1 MSQEAVEQ
9 YAKALKSGQKYFKAA
24 ESQGLDPYPAVL
36 DRLLEEEA
44 SVRQEELGLVNIP
57 AELIVG
63 TRTAGR
69 MAALA
74 GNFMPLLGAQ
84 TEFGTKWMALC
95 DAHLS
100 DGGIRDPIK
109 CFEYLGK
116 FYIQEGNKRASVLKS
131 FGSPT
136 IPGIVTRMLPAP
148 SDKPEIRLYYEFLDF
163 YRLSGQYGVSFR
175 KPGAYA
181 RLQAALGMESD
192 HVWSEEERRSFRAG
206 FAHFREAFDRL
217 KPGETGTTP
226 AEALLT
232 WLEVYSFADIKE
244 KTTAELNKSLERLLP
259 DIRATEEDAPIELST
274 QPPEKEK
281 GLVSKILN
289 VARPSS
295 VTVAFIYGFPLEK
308 SAWTRAHDQGR
319 QELEEK
325 LGSRVDV
332 KLFLAENRD
341 YEKAMETA
349 VEAEDAKIIFAT
361 TPPMIDAC
369 RKIAAKYKNVKVLNC
384 ALSQPYPGV
393 RSYYSRI
400 YECKFVAGAVA
411 GAMADN
417 NLVGYVANYPIF
429 GTPAGINAFALG
441 ARLSNP
447 RARVKLVW
455 SCTGGDPIEQLR
467 QSGVT
472 VISNRESGEESTAH
486 CALDYGLYQL
496 APDGGLLPLAMPC
509 WQWGAMYEKIVRS
522 VLDGSWEESS
532 KAINYWWG
540 MASGVVDVKLSESL
554 PAGVTSLA
562 EILRKGVLNGTVDP
576 FCAEIFDQN
585 GVLRCDGKT
594 ALSPEEIM
602 RMDWLCDNVDGTI
615 PGFDE
620 LLPRSQG
627 LVRLLGIYRE
637 SLAPQKQEKQL

>member
-1 MSQEAVEQ
+1 MSAEALEQ
-9 YAKALKSGQKYFKAA
+9 YAKALKSGQKYYKTA

-36 DRLLEEEA
+36 DNLLEEQTI
-44 SVRQEELGLVNIP
+44 VRQEELGLVNIP
-57 AELIVG
+57 SELIVG
-63 TRTAGR
+63 TKSAGR

-74 GNFMPLLGAQ
+74 GNFMPLLGAES
-84 TEFGTKWMALC
+84 EFGMKWISLC

-100 DGGIRDPIK
+100 DEGIRDPIK
-109 CFEYLGK
+109 CFEYLGS
-116 FYIQEGNKRASVLKS
+116 FYVQEGNKRASVLKS
-131 FGSPT
+131 FGAPSV
-136 IPGIVTRMLPAP
+136 PGLVTRMIPAP
-148 SDKPEIRLYYEFLDF
+148 SEEPEIRAYYEFLDF
-163 YRLSGQYGVSFR
+163 YRLSGQYSVSFR

-181 RLQAALGMESD
+181 RLQAALGMEPD
-192 HVWSEEERRSFRAG
+192 HVWTEDERRSFRAG
-206 FAHFREAFDRL
+206 FTHFRDALDRL
-217 KPGETGTTP
+217 KADEADITP

-244 KTTAELNKSLERLLP
+244 KTMAELSKNLERLLP
-259 DIRATEEDAPIELST
+259 DIRATKEDAPIEVST

-281 GLVSKILN
+281 GLVSRILN
-289 VARPSS
+289 VTRPSS
-295 VTVAFIYGFPLEK
+295 VTVAFIYGFPMEK

-319 QELEEK
+319 QELEET
-325 LGSRVDV
+325 LGAKVDV
-332 KLFLAENRD
+332 KVILAENRD

-349 VEAEDAKIIFAT
+349 VEQDAKIIFAT

-384 ALSQPYPGV
+384 GLSQPYPGV

-441 ARLSNP
+441 ARMANP
-447 RARVKLVW
+447 RVRVKLVW
-455 SCTGGDPIEQLR
+455 SCTGGDPIAELR

-472 VISNRESGEESTAH
+472 VISNRESGEEATAH

-496 APDGGLLPLAMPC
+496 EPDGGLLPLAMPC
-509 WQWGAMYEKIVRS
+509 WQWGAMYEQIVES

-562 EILRKGVLNGTVDP
+562 EILRKGILNGTVDP
-576 FCAEIFDQN
+576 FCAEIRDQS
-585 GVLRCDGKT
+585 GLLRCDGKT

-602 RMDWLCDNVDGTI
+602 RMDWLCDNVDGSI

-627 LVRLLGIYRE
+627 LVRLLGLYRE

>member
-1 MSQEAVEQ
+1 MSQAALEQ
-9 YAKALKSGQKYFKAA
+9 YAKALKSGQKYYKTA
-24 ESQGLDPYPAVL
+24 ESRGEDPYPAVL
-36 DRLLEEEA
+36 DNLLEDRPIL
-44 SVRQEELGLVNIP
+44 RQEELGLVNVP
-57 AELIVG
+57 ADLIVG
-63 TRTAGR
+63 TKTAGR

-74 GNFMPLLGAQ
+74 GNFMPLLGADS
-84 TEFGTKWMALC
+84 EFGMKWISLC

-100 DGGIRDPIK
+100 EEGIRDPIK

-116 FYIQEGNKRASVLKS
+116 FYVQEGNKRASVLKS
-131 FGSPT
+131 FGAPSV
-136 IPGIVTRMLPAP
+136 PGLVTRMVPAP
-148 SDKPEIRLYYEFLDF
+148 ADEPEIRAYYEFLDF
-163 YRLSGQYGVSFR
+163 YRLSGQYSVSFR
-175 KPGAYA
+175 KPGSYA
-181 RLQAALGMESD
+181 RLQAALGMEPD
-192 HVWSEEERRSFRAG
+192 HVWTEEERRSFRAG
-206 FAHFREAFDRL
+206 FTHFRDALDKL
-217 KPGETGTTP
+217 KAEGADVSP

-244 KTTAELNKSLERLLP
+244 KTTAELSRNLERLLP
-259 DIRATEEDAPIELST
+259 DIRATREAAPIEVST
-274 QPPEKEK
+274 QPAEKEK

-289 VARPSS
+289 VTRPSS
-295 VTVAFIYGFPLEK
+295 VTVAFIYGFPMEK

-325 LGSRVDV
+325 LGSKVDV
-332 KLFLAENRD
+332 KVFLAENRD
-341 YEKAMETA
+341 YETAMQTA
-349 VEAEDAKIIFAT
+349 VEEAEAKIIFAT

-441 ARLSNP
+441 ARMANP
-447 RARVKLVW
+447 RVRVKLVW
-455 SCTGGDPIEQLR
+455 SCTGGDPIAELKN
-467 QSGVT
+467 SGVT
-472 VISNRESGEESTAH
+472 VISNRESGDESTAH
-486 CALDYGLYQL
+486 CALDYGLYEL
-496 APDGGLLPLAMPC
+496 EPDGGLQPLAMPC
-509 WQWGAMYEKIVRS
+509 WQWGAMYEQIVES

-576 FCAEIFDQN
+576 FCAEIRDQS

-602 RMDWLCDNVDGTI
+602 RMDWLCDNVDGAI

-627 LVRLLGIYRE
+627 LVRLLGLYRE

>member
-1 MSQEAVEQ
+1 MSKEALEQ
-9 YAKALKSGQKYFKAA
+9 YAMALKSGQKYYKTA

-36 DRLLEEEA
+36 DNLLEEQTI
-44 SVRQEELGLVNIP
+44 VRQEELGLVNIP
-57 AELIVG
+57 SELIVG
-63 TRTAGR
+63 TKSAGR

-74 GNFMPLLGAQ
+74 GNFMPLLAAES
-84 TEFGTKWMALC
+84 EFGMKWISLC

-100 DGGIRDPIK
+100 DEGIRDPIK
-109 CFEYLGK
+109 CFEYLGS
-116 FYIQEGNKRASVLKS
+116 FYVQEGNKRASVLKS
-131 FGSPT
+131 FGAPSV
-136 IPGIVTRMLPAP
+136 PGLVTRMIPAP
-148 SDKPEIRLYYEFLDF
+148 SEEPEIRAYYEFLDF
-163 YRLSGQYGVSFR
+163 YRLSGQYSVSFR

-181 RLQAALGMESD
+181 RLQAALGMEPD
-192 HVWSEEERRSFRAG
+192 HVWTEDERRSFRAG
-206 FAHFREAFDRL
+206 FTHFRDALDRL
-217 KPGETGTTP
+217 KADEADITP

-244 KTTAELNKSLERLLP
+244 KTTAELSKNLERLLP
-259 DIRATEEDAPIELST
+259 DIRATKEDAPIEVST

-281 GLVSKILN
+281 GLVSRILN
-289 VARPSS
+289 VTRPSS
-295 VTVAFIYGFPLEK
+295 VTVAFIYGFPMEK

-319 QELEEK
+319 QELEET
-325 LGSRVDV
+325 LGAKVDV
-332 KLFLAENRD
+332 KVILAENRD

-349 VEAEDAKIIFAT
+349 VEQDAKIIFAT

-384 ALSQPYPGV
+384 GLSQPYPGV

-441 ARLSNP
+441 ARMANP
-447 RARVKLVW
+447 RVRVKLVW
-455 SCTGGDPIEQLR
+455 SCTGGDPIAELR

-472 VISNRESGEESTAH
+472 VISNRESGEEATAH

-496 APDGGLLPLAMPC
+496 EPGGGLLPLAMPC
-509 WQWGAMYEKIVRS
+509 WQWGAMYEQIVES

-562 EILRKGVLNGTVDP
+562 EILRKGILNGTVDP
-576 FCAEIFDQN
+576 FCAEIRDQS
-585 GVLRCDGKT
+585 GLLRCDGKT

-602 RMDWLCDNVDGTI
+602 RMDWLCDNVDGSI

-627 LVRLLGIYRE
+627 LVRLLGLYRE

>member
-1 MSQEAVEQ
+1 MSQAALEQ
-9 YAKALKSGQKYFKAA
+9 YAKALKSGQKYYKTA

-36 DRLLEEEA
+36 DNLLEEQTI
-44 SVRQEELGLVNIP
+44 VRQEELGLVNIP
-57 AELIVG
+57 SELIVG
-63 TRTAGR
+63 TKSAGR

-74 GNFMPLLGAQ
+74 GNFMPLLGAES
-84 TEFGTKWMALC
+84 EFGMKWISLC

-100 DGGIRDPIK
+100 DEGIRDPIK
-109 CFEYLGK
+109 CFEYLGS
-116 FYIQEGNKRASVLKS
+116 FYVQEGNKRASVLKS
-131 FGSPT
+131 FGAPSV
-136 IPGIVTRMLPAP
+136 PGLVTRMIPAP
-148 SDKPEIRLYYEFLDF
+148 SEEPEIRAYYEFLDF
-163 YRLSGQYGVSFR
+163 YRLSGQYSVSFR

-181 RLQAALGMESD
+181 RLQAALGMEPD
-192 HVWSEEERRSFRAG
+192 HVWTEDERRSFRAG
-206 FAHFREAFDRL
+206 FTHFRDALDRL
-217 KPGETGTTP
+217 KADEADITP

-244 KTTAELNKSLERLLP
+244 KTTAELSKKLERLLP
-259 DIRATEEDAPIELST
+259 DIRATKEDAPIEVST

-281 GLVSKILN
+281 GLVSRILN
-289 VARPSS
+289 VTRPSS
-295 VTVAFIYGFPLEK
+295 VTVAFIYGFPMEK

-319 QELEEK
+319 QQLEET
-325 LGSRVDV
+325 LGSKVDV
-332 KLFLAENRD
+332 KVILAENRD

-349 VEAEDAKIIFAT
+349 VEQDAKIIFAT

-384 ALSQPYPGV
+384 GLSQPYPGV

-441 ARLSNP
+441 ARMANP
-447 RARVKLVW
+447 RVRVKLVW
-455 SCTGGDPIEQLR
+455 SCTGGDPIAELR

-472 VISNRESGEESTAH
+472 VISNRESGEEATAH

-496 APDGGLLPLAMPC
+496 EPDGGLLPLAMPC
-509 WQWGAMYEKIVRS
+509 WQWGAMYEQIVES

-562 EILRKGVLNGTVDP
+562 EILRKGILNGTVDP
-576 FCAEIFDQN
+576 FCAEIRDQS
-585 GVLRCDGKT
+585 GLLRCDGKT

-602 RMDWLCDNVDGTI
+602 RMDWLCDNVDGSI

-620 LLPRSQG
+620 LLPRSQS
-627 LVRLLGIYRE
+627 LVRLLGLYRE

>member
-1 MSQEAVEQ
+1 MSQAALEQ
-9 YAKALKSGQKYFKAA
+9 YVKALKSGQKYYKTA

-36 DRLLEEEA
+36 DNLLKEQTI
-44 SVRQEELGLVNIP
+44 VRQEELGLVNIP
-57 AELIVG
+57 SELIVG
-63 TRTAGR
+63 TKSAGR

-74 GNFMPLLGAQ
+74 GNFMPLLGAES
-84 TEFGTKWMALC
+84 EFGMKWISLC

-100 DGGIRDPIK
+100 DEGIRDPIK
-109 CFEYLGK
+109 CFEYLGS
-116 FYIQEGNKRASVLKS
+116 FYVQEGNKRASVLKS
-131 FGSPT
+131 FGAPSV
-136 IPGIVTRMLPAP
+136 PGLVTRMIPAP
-148 SDKPEIRLYYEFLDF
+148 GEEPEIRAYYEFLDF
-163 YRLSGQYGVSFR
+163 YRLSGQYSVSFR

-181 RLQAALGMESD
+181 RLQAALGMEPD
-192 HVWSEEERRSFRAG
+192 HVWTEDERRSFRAG
-206 FAHFREAFDRL
+206 FTHFRDALDRL
-217 KPGETGTTP
+217 KADEADITP

-244 KTTAELNKSLERLLP
+244 KTTAELSKNLERLLP
-259 DIRATEEDAPIELST
+259 DIRATKEDAPIEVST

-281 GLVSKILN
+281 GLVSRILN
-289 VARPSS
+289 VTRPSS
-295 VTVAFIYGFPLEK
+295 VTVAFIYGFPMEK

-319 QELEEK
+319 QELEET
-325 LGSRVDV
+325 LGSKVDV
-332 KLFLAENRD
+332 KVILAENRD

-349 VEAEDAKIIFAT
+349 VEQDAKIIFAT

-384 ALSQPYPGV
+384 GLSQPYPGV

-441 ARLSNP
+441 ARMANP
-447 RARVKLVW
+447 RVRVKLVW
-455 SCTGGDPIEQLR
+455 SCTGGDPIAELR

-472 VISNRESGEESTAH
+472 VISNRESGEEATAH

-496 APDGGLLPLAMPC
+496 EPDGGLLPLAMPC
-509 WQWGAMYEKIVRS
+509 WQWGAMYEQIVES

-562 EILRKGVLNGTVDP
+562 EILRKGILNGTVDP
-576 FCAEIFDQN
+576 FCAEIRDQS
-585 GVLRCDGKT
+585 GLLRCDGKT

-602 RMDWLCDNVDGTI
+602 RMDWLCDNVDGSI

-627 LVRLLGIYRE
+627 LVRLLGLYRE

>member
-1 MSQEAVEQ
+1 MSKEALEQ
-9 YAKALKSGQKYFKAA
+9 YAKALKSGQKYYKTA
-24 ESQGLDPYPAVL
+24 ESLGDDPYPAVL
-36 DRLLEEEA
+36 DNLLEDRTIL
-44 SVRQEELGLVNIP
+44 RQEELGLVNIP

-63 TRTAGR
+63 TKTAGR

-74 GNFMPLLGAQ
+74 GNFMPLLGAES
-84 TEFGTKWMALC
+84 EFGMKWISLC

-100 DGGIRDPIK
+100 DEGIRDPIK

-116 FYIQEGNKRASVLKS
+116 FYVQEGNKRASVLKS
-131 FGSPT
+131 FDAPSV
-136 IPGIVTRMLPAP
+136 PGFVTRMIPAP
-148 SDKPEIRLYYEFLDF
+148 GEEPEIKAYYEFLDF

-175 KPGAYA
+175 KPGSYA
-181 RLQAALGMESD
+181 RLQAALGMEPD
-192 HVWSEEERRSFRAG
+192 HVWTEEERRSFRAG
-206 FAHFREAFDRL
+206 FTHFRDALDRL
-217 KPGETGTTP
+217 KADEADITP

-244 KTTAELNKSLERLLP
+244 KTTAELSKNLERLLP
-259 DIRATEEDAPIELST
+259 DIRATKEDAPIEVST

-281 GLVSKILN
+281 GLVSRILN
-289 VARPSS
+289 VTRPSS
-295 VTVAFIYGFPLEK
+295 VTVAFIYGFPMEK

-319 QELEEK
+319 QELEET
-325 LGSRVDV
+325 LGSKVDV
-332 KLFLAENRD
+332 KVILAENRD

-349 VEAEDAKIIFAT
+349 VEQDAKIIFAT

-384 ALSQPYPGV
+384 GLSQPYPGV

-441 ARLSNP
+441 ARMANP
-447 RARVKLVW
+447 RVRVKLVW
-455 SCTGGDPIEQLR
+455 SCTGGDPIAELR

-472 VISNRESGEESTAH
+472 VISNRESGEEATAH

-496 APDGGLLPLAMPC
+496 EPDGGLLPLAMPC
-509 WQWGAMYEKIVRS
+509 WQWGAMYEQIVES

-562 EILRKGVLNGTVDP
+562 EILRKGILNGTVDP
-576 FCAEIFDQN
+576 FCAEIRDQS
-585 GVLRCDGKT
+585 GLLRCDGKT

-602 RMDWLCDNVDGTI
+602 RMDWLCDNVDGSI

-627 LVRLLGIYRE
+627 LVRLLGLYRE

>member
-1 MSQEAVEQ
+1 MSKEALEQ
-9 YAKALKSGQKYFKAA
+9 YAMALKSGQKYYKTA

-36 DRLLEEEA
+36 DNLLEEQTI
-44 SVRQEELGLVNIP
+44 VRQEELGLVNIP
-57 AELIVG
+57 SELIVG
-63 TRTAGR
+63 TKSAGR

-74 GNFMPLLGAQ
+74 GNFMPLLGAES
-84 TEFGTKWMALC
+84 EFGMKWISLC

-100 DGGIRDPIK
+100 DEGIRDPIK
-109 CFEYLGK
+109 CFEYLGS
-116 FYIQEGNKRASVLKS
+116 FYVQEGNKRASVLKS
-131 FGSPT
+131 FGAPSV
-136 IPGIVTRMLPAP
+136 PGLVTRMIPAP
-148 SDKPEIRLYYEFLDF
+148 SEEPEIRAYYEFLDF
-163 YRLSGQYGVSFR
+163 YRLSGQYSVSFR

-181 RLQAALGMESD
+181 RLQAALGMEPD
-192 HVWSEEERRSFRAG
+192 HVWTEDERRSFRAG
-206 FAHFREAFDRL
+206 FTHFRDALDRL
-217 KPGETGTTP
+217 KADEADITP

-244 KTTAELNKSLERLLP
+244 KTTAELSKNLERLLP
-259 DIRATEEDAPIELST
+259 DIRATKEDAPIEVST

-281 GLVSKILN
+281 GLVSRILN
-289 VARPSS
+289 VTRPSS
-295 VTVAFIYGFPLEK
+295 VTVAFIYGFPMEK

-319 QELEEK
+319 QELEET
-325 LGSRVDV
+325 LGAKVDV
-332 KLFLAENRD
+332 KVILAENRD

-349 VEAEDAKIIFAT
+349 VEQDAKIIFAT

-384 ALSQPYPGV
+384 GLSQPYPGV

-441 ARLSNP
+441 ARMANP
-447 RARVKLVW
+447 RVRVKLVW
-455 SCTGGDPIEQLR
+455 SCTGGDPIAELR

-472 VISNRESGEESTAH
+472 VISNRESGEEATAH

-496 APDGGLLPLAMPC
+496 EPGGGLLPLAMPC
-509 WQWGAMYEKIVRS
+509 WQWGAMYEQIVES

-562 EILRKGVLNGTVDP
+562 EILRQGILNGTVDP
-576 FCAEIFDQN
+576 FCAEIRDQS
-585 GVLRCDGKT
+585 GLLRCDGKT

-602 RMDWLCDNVDGTI
+602 RMDWLCDNVDGSI

-627 LVRLLGIYRE
+627 LVRLLGLYRE

>member
-1 MSQEAVEQ
+1 MSQEALEQ
-9 YAKALKSGQKYFKAA
+9 YAKALKSGQKYYKTA

-36 DRLLEEEA
+36 DNLLEEQTI
-44 SVRQEELGLVNIP
+44 VRQEELGLVNIP
-57 AELIVG
+57 SELIVG
-63 TRTAGR
+63 TKSAGR

-74 GNFMPLLGAQ
+74 GNFMPLLGAES
-84 TEFGTKWMALC
+84 EFGMKWISLC

-100 DGGIRDPIK
+100 DEGIRDPIK
-109 CFEYLGK
+109 CFEYLGS
-116 FYIQEGNKRASVLKS
+116 FYVQEGNKRASVLKS
-131 FGSPT
+131 FGAPSV
-136 IPGIVTRMLPAP
+136 PGLVTRMIPAP
-148 SDKPEIRLYYEFLDF
+148 SEEPEIRAYYEFLDF
-163 YRLSGQYGVSFR
+163 YRLSGQYSVSFR

-181 RLQAALGMESD
+181 RLQAALGMEPD
-192 HVWSEEERRSFRAG
+192 HVWTEDERRSFRAG
-206 FAHFREAFDRL
+206 FTHFRDALDRL
-217 KPGETGTTP
+217 KADEADITP

-244 KTTAELNKSLERLLP
+244 KTTAELSKNLERLLP
-259 DIRATEEDAPIELST
+259 DIRATKEDAPIEVST

-281 GLVSKILN
+281 GLVSRILN
-289 VARPSS
+289 VTRPSS
-295 VTVAFIYGFPLEK
+295 VTVAFIYGFPMEK

-319 QELEEK
+319 QELEET
-325 LGSRVDV
+325 LGAKVDV
-332 KLFLAENRD
+332 KVILAENRD

-349 VEAEDAKIIFAT
+349 VEQDAKIIFAT

-384 ALSQPYPGV
+384 GLSQPYPGV

-429 GTPAGINAFALG
+429 GTPASINAFALG
-441 ARLSNP
+441 ARMANP
-447 RARVKLVW
+447 RVRVKLVW
-455 SCTGGDPIEQLR
+455 SCTGGDPIAELR

-472 VISNRESGEESTAH
+472 VISNRESGEEATAH

-496 APDGGLLPLAMPC
+496 EPDGGLLPLAMPC
-509 WQWGAMYEKIVRS
+509 WQWGAMYEQIVES

-562 EILRKGVLNGTVDP
+562 EILRKGILNGTVDP
-576 FCAEIFDQN
+576 FCAEIRDQS
-585 GVLRCDGKT
+585 GLLRCDGKT

-602 RMDWLCDNVDGTI
+602 RMDWLCDNVDGSI

-627 LVRLLGIYRE
+627 LVRLLGLYRE

>member
-1 MSQEAVEQ
+1 MSQQASEQ
-9 YAKALKSGQKYFKAA
+9 YAAALKRGQKYSKAA
-24 ESQGLDPYPAVL
+24 ESRGEDPYPAVL
-36 DRLLEEEA
+36 DRLLEQRPA
-44 SVRQEELGLVNIP
+44 LRQEELGLVNIP
-57 AELIVG
+57 SELIVG
-63 TRTAGR
+63 TKSAGR

-74 GNFMPLLGAQ
+74 GNFMPLLGAES
-84 TEFGTKWMALC
+84 EFGMKWISLC

-100 DGGIRDPIK
+100 DEGIRDPIK
-109 CFEYLGK
+109 CFEYLGS
-116 FYIQEGNKRASVLKS
+116 FYVQEGNKRASVLKS
-131 FGSPT
+131 FGAPSV
-136 IPGIVTRMLPAP
+136 PGLVTRMIPAP
-148 SDKPEIRLYYEFLDF
+148 SEEPEIRAYYEFLDF
-163 YRLSGQYGVSFR
+163 YRLSGQYSVSFR

-181 RLQAALGMESD
+181 RLQAALGMEPD
-192 HVWSEEERRSFRAG
+192 HVWTEDERRSFRAG
-206 FAHFREAFDRL
+206 FTHFRDALDRL
-217 KPGETGTTP
+217 KADEADITP

-244 KTTAELNKSLERLLP
+244 KTTAELSKNLERLLP
-259 DIRATEEDAPIELST
+259 DIRATKEDAPIEVST

-281 GLVSKILN
+281 GLVSRILN
-289 VARPSS
+289 VTRPSS
-295 VTVAFIYGFPLEK
+295 VTVAFIYGFPMEK

-319 QELEEK
+319 QELEET
-325 LGSRVDV
+325 LGSKVDV
-332 KLFLAENRD
+332 KVILAENRD

-349 VEAEDAKIIFAT
+349 VEQDAKIIFAT

-384 ALSQPYPGV
+384 GLSQPYPGV

-411 GAMADN
+411 GAMADD

-429 GTPAGINAFALG
+429 GTPASINAFALG
-441 ARLSNP
+441 ARMANP
-447 RARVKLVW
+447 RVRVKLVW
-455 SCTGGDPIEQLR
+455 SCTGGDPIAELR

-472 VISNRESGEESTAH
+472 VISNRESGEEATAH
-486 CALDYGLYQL
+486 CALDYGLYEL
-496 APDGGLLPLAMPC
+496 EPDGGLLPLAMPC
-509 WQWGAMYEKIVRS
+509 WQWGAMYEQIVES

-562 EILRKGVLNGTVDP
+562 EILRKGILNGTVDP
-576 FCAEIFDQN
+576 FCAEIRDQS
-585 GVLRCDGKT
+585 GLLRCDGKT

-602 RMDWLCDNVDGTI
+602 RMDWLCDNVDGAI

-627 LVRLLGIYRE
+627 LVRLLGLYRE

>member
-1 MSQEAVEQ
+1 MSKEALEQ
-9 YAKALKSGQKYFKAA
+9 YAMALKSGQKYYKTA

-36 DRLLEEEA
+36 DNLLEEQMI
-44 SVRQEELGLVNIP
+44 VRQEELGLVNIP
-57 AELIVG
+57 SELIVG
-63 TRTAGR
+63 TKSAGR

-74 GNFMPLLGAQ
+74 GNFMPLLGAES
-84 TEFGTKWMALC
+84 EFGMKWISLC

-100 DGGIRDPIK
+100 DEGIRDPIK
-109 CFEYLGK
+109 CFEYLGS
-116 FYIQEGNKRASVLKS
+116 FYVQEGNKRASVLKS
-131 FGSPT
+131 FGAPSV
-136 IPGIVTRMLPAP
+136 PGLVTRMIPAP
-148 SDKPEIRLYYEFLDF
+148 SEEPEIRAYYEFLDF
-163 YRLSGQYGVSFR
+163 YRLSGQYSVSFR

-181 RLQAALGMESD
+181 RLQAALGMEPD
-192 HVWSEEERRSFRAG
+192 HVWTEDERRSFRAG
-206 FAHFREAFDRL
+206 FTHFRDALDRL
-217 KPGETGTTP
+217 KADEADITP

-244 KTTAELNKSLERLLP
+244 KTTAELSKNLERLLP
-259 DIRATEEDAPIELST
+259 DIRATKEDAPIEVST

-281 GLVSKILN
+281 GLVSRILN
-289 VARPSS
+289 VTRPSS
-295 VTVAFIYGFPLEK
+295 VTVAFIYGFPMEK

-319 QELEEK
+319 QELEET
-325 LGSRVDV
+325 LGAKVDV
-332 KLFLAENRD
+332 KVILAENRD

-349 VEAEDAKIIFAT
+349 VEQDAKIIFAT

-384 ALSQPYPGV
+384 GLSQPYPGV

-441 ARLSNP
+441 ARMANP
-447 RARVKLVW
+447 RVRVKLVW
-455 SCTGGDPIEQLR
+455 SCTGGDPIAELR

-472 VISNRESGEESTAH
+472 VISNRESGEEATAH

-496 APDGGLLPLAMPC
+496 EPDGGLLPLAMPC
-509 WQWGAMYEKIVRS
+509 WQWGAMYEQIVES

-562 EILRKGVLNGTVDP
+562 EILRKGILNGTVDP
-576 FCAEIFDQN
+576 FCAEIRDQS
-585 GVLRCDGKT
+585 GLLRCDGKT

-602 RMDWLCDNVDGTI
+602 RMDWLCDNVDGSI

-627 LVRLLGIYRE
+627 LVRLLGLYRE

>member
-1 MSQEAVEQ
+1 MSKEALEQ
-9 YAKALKSGQKYFKAA
+9 YAMALKSGQKYYKTA

-36 DRLLEEEA
+36 DNLLEEQTI
-44 SVRQEELGLVNIP
+44 VRQEELGLVNIP
-57 AELIVG
+57 SELIVG
-63 TRTAGR
+63 TKSAGR

-74 GNFMPLLGAQ
+74 GNFMPLLGAES
-84 TEFGTKWMALC
+84 EFGMKWISLC

-100 DGGIRDPIK
+100 DEGIRDPIK
-109 CFEYLGK
+109 CFEYLGS
-116 FYIQEGNKRASVLKS
+116 FYVQEGNKRASVLKS
-131 FGSPT
+131 FGAPSV
-136 IPGIVTRMLPAP
+136 PGLVTRMIPAP
-148 SDKPEIRLYYEFLDF
+148 SEEPEIRAYYEFLDF
-163 YRLSGQYGVSFR
+163 YRLSGQYSVSFR

-181 RLQAALGMESD
+181 RLQAALGMEPD
-192 HVWSEEERRSFRAG
+192 HVWTEDERRSFRAG
-206 FAHFREAFDRL
+206 FTHFRDALDRL
-217 KPGETGTTP
+217 KADEADITP

-244 KTTAELNKSLERLLP
+244 KTTAELSKNLERLLP
-259 DIRATEEDAPIELST
+259 DIRATKEDAPIEVST

-281 GLVSKILN
+281 GLVSRILN
-289 VARPSS
+289 VTRPSS
-295 VTVAFIYGFPLEK
+295 VTVAFIYGFPMEK

-319 QELEEK
+319 QELEET
-325 LGSRVDV
+325 LGAKVDV
-332 KLFLAENRD
+332 KVILAENRD

-349 VEAEDAKIIFAT
+349 VEQDAKIIFAT

-384 ALSQPYPGV
+384 GLSQPYPGV

-441 ARLSNP
+441 ARMANP
-447 RARVKLVW
+447 RVRVKLVW
-455 SCTGGDPIEQLR
+455 SCTGGDPIAELR

-472 VISNRESGEESTAH
+472 VISNRESGEEATAH

-496 APDGGLLPLAMPC
+496 EPGGGLLPLAMPC
-509 WQWGAMYEKIVRS
+509 WQWGAMYEQIVES

-554 PAGVTSLA
+554 PAGLTSLA
-562 EILRKGVLNGTVDP
+562 TILRQGILDGTVDP
-576 FCAEIFDQN
+576 FCAEIRDQS
-585 GVLRCDGKT
+585 GLLRCDGKT

-602 RMDWLCDNVDGTI
+602 RMDWLCDNVDGSI

-627 LVRLLGIYRE
+627 LVRLLGLYRE

>member
-1 MSQEAVEQ
+1 MSQAALEQ
-9 YAKALKSGQKYFKAA
+9 YAKALKSGQKYYKTA

-36 DRLLEEEA
+36 DNLLEEQTI
-44 SVRQEELGLVNIP
+44 VRQEELGLVNIP
-57 AELIVG
+57 SELIVG
-63 TRTAGR
+63 TKSAGR

-74 GNFMPLLGAQ
+74 GNFMPLLGAES
-84 TEFGTKWMALC
+84 EFGMKWISLC

-100 DGGIRDPIK
+100 DEGIRDPIK
-109 CFEYLGK
+109 CFEYLGS
-116 FYIQEGNKRASVLKS
+116 FYVQEGNKRASVLKS
-131 FGSPT
+131 FGAPSV
-136 IPGIVTRMLPAP
+136 PGLVTRMIPAP
-148 SDKPEIRLYYEFLDF
+148 SEEPEIRAYYEFLDF
-163 YRLSGQYGVSFR
+163 YRLSGQYSVSFR

-181 RLQAALGMESD
+181 RLQAALGMEPD
-192 HVWSEEERRSFRAG
+192 HVWTEDERRSFRAG
-206 FAHFREAFDRL
+206 FTHFRDALDRL
-217 KPGETGTTP
+217 KADEADITP

-244 KTTAELNKSLERLLP
+244 KTTAELSKKLERLLP
-259 DIRATEEDAPIELST
+259 DIRATKEDAPIEVST

-281 GLVSKILN
+281 GLVSRILN
-289 VARPSS
+289 VTRPSS
-295 VTVAFIYGFPLEK
+295 VTVAFIYGFPMEK

-319 QELEEK
+319 QQLEET
-325 LGSRVDV
+325 LGSKVDV
-332 KLFLAENRD
+332 KVILAENRD

-349 VEAEDAKIIFAT
+349 VEQDAKIIFAT

-384 ALSQPYPGV
+384 GLSQPYPGV

-441 ARLSNP
+441 ARMANP
-447 RARVKLVW
+447 RVRVKLVW
-455 SCTGGDPIEQLR
+455 SCTGGDPIAELR

-472 VISNRESGEESTAH
+472 VISNRESGEEATAH

-496 APDGGLLPLAMPC
+496 EPDGGLLPLAMPC
-509 WQWGAMYEKIVRS
+509 WQWGAMYEQIVES

-562 EILRKGVLNGTVDP
+562 EILRKGILNGTVDP
-576 FCAEIFDQN
+576 FCAEIRDQS
-585 GVLRCDGKT
+585 GLLRCDGKT

-602 RMDWLCDNVDGTI
+602 RMDWLCDNVDGSI

-627 LVRLLGIYRE
+627 LVRLLGLYRE

>member
-1 MSQEAVEQ
+1 MSQEALEQ
-9 YAKALKSGQKYFKAA
+9 YAKALKSGQKYYKTA

-36 DRLLEEEA
+36 DNLLEEQTI
-44 SVRQEELGLVNIP
+44 VRQEELGLVNIP
-57 AELIVG
+57 SELIVG
-63 TRTAGR
+63 TKSAGR

-74 GNFMPLLGAQ
+74 GNFMPLLGAES
-84 TEFGTKWMALC
+84 EFGMKWIALC

-100 DGGIRDPIK
+100 DEGIRDPIK
-109 CFEYLGK
+109 CFEYLGS
-116 FYIQEGNKRASVLKS
+116 FYVQEGNKRASVLKS
-131 FGSPT
+131 FGAPSV
-136 IPGIVTRMLPAP
+136 PGLVTRMIPAP
-148 SDKPEIRLYYEFLDF
+148 GEEPEIRAYYEFLDF
-163 YRLSGQYGVSFR
+163 YRLSGQYSVSFR

-181 RLQAALGMESD
+181 RLQAALGMEPD
-192 HVWSEEERRSFRAG
+192 HVWTEDERRSFRAG
-206 FAHFREAFDRL
+206 FTHFRDALDRL
-217 KPGETGTTP
+217 KADEADITP

-244 KTTAELNKSLERLLP
+244 KTTAELSKNLERLLP
-259 DIRATEEDAPIELST
+259 DIRATKEDAPIEVST

-281 GLVSKILN
+281 GLVSRILN
-289 VARPSS
+289 VTRPSS
-295 VTVAFIYGFPLEK
+295 VTVAFIYGFPMEK

-319 QELEEK
+319 QELEET
-325 LGSRVDV
+325 LGAKVDV
-332 KLFLAENRD
+332 KVILAENRD

-349 VEAEDAKIIFAT
+349 VEQDAKIIFAT

-384 ALSQPYPGV
+384 GLSQPYPGV

-441 ARLSNP
+441 ARMANP
-447 RARVKLVW
+447 RVRVKLVW
-455 SCTGGDPIEQLR
+455 SCTGGDPIAELR

-472 VISNRESGEESTAH
+472 VISNRESGEEATAH

-496 APDGGLLPLAMPC
+496 EPDGGLLPLAMPC
-509 WQWGAMYEKIVRS
+509 WQWGAMYEQIVES

-562 EILRKGVLNGTVDP
+562 EILRKGILNGTVDP
-576 FCAEIFDQN
+576 FCAEIRDQS
-585 GVLRCDGKT
+585 GLLRCDGKT

-602 RMDWLCDNVDGTI
+602 RMDWLCDNVDGSI

-627 LVRLLGIYRE
+627 LVRLLGLYRE
-637 SLAPQKQEKQL
+637 SLAPQKLEKQL

>member
-1 MSQEAVEQ
+1 M
-9 YAKALKSGQKYFKAA
+9 
-24 ESQGLDPYPAVL
+24 
-36 DRLLEEEA
+36 
-44 SVRQEELGLVNIP
+44 
-57 AELIVG
+57 
-63 TRTAGR
+63 
-69 MAALA
+69 
-74 GNFMPLLGAQ
+74 
-84 TEFGTKWMALC
+84 
-95 DAHLS
+95 
-100 DGGIRDPIK
+100 
-109 CFEYLGK
+109 
-116 FYIQEGNKRASVLKS
+116 LKS
-131 FGSPT
+131 FGAPSV
-136 IPGIVTRMLPAP
+136 PGLVTRMIPAP
-148 SDKPEIRLYYEFLDF
+148 SEEPEIRAYYEFLDF
-163 YRLSGQYGVSFR
+163 YRLSGQYSVSFR

-181 RLQAALGMESD
+181 RLQAALGMEPD
-192 HVWSEEERRSFRAG
+192 HVWTEDERRSFRAG
-206 FAHFREAFDRL
+206 FTHFRDALDRL
-217 KPGETGTTP
+217 KADEADITP

-244 KTTAELNKSLERLLP
+244 KTTAELSKNLERLLP
-259 DIRATEEDAPIELST
+259 DIRATKEDAPIEVST

-281 GLVSKILN
+281 GLVSRILN
-289 VARPSS
+289 VTRPSS
-295 VTVAFIYGFPLEK
+295 VTVAFIYGFPMEK

-319 QELEEK
+319 QELEET
-325 LGSRVDV
+325 LGSKVDV
-332 KLFLAENRD
+332 KVILAENRD

-349 VEAEDAKIIFAT
+349 VEQDAKIIFAT

-384 ALSQPYPGV
+384 GLSQPYPGV

-441 ARLSNP
+441 ARMANP
-447 RARVKLVW
+447 RVRVKLVW
-455 SCTGGDPIEQLR
+455 SCTGGDPIAELR

-472 VISNRESGEESTAH
+472 VISNRESGEEATAH

-496 APDGGLLPLAMPC
+496 EPDGGLLPLAMPC
-509 WQWGAMYEKIVRS
+509 WQWGAMYEQIVES

-562 EILRKGVLNGTVDP
+562 EILRKGILNGTVDP
-576 FCAEIFDQN
+576 FCAEIRDQS
-585 GVLRCDGKT
+585 GLLRCDGKT

-602 RMDWLCDNVDGTI
+602 RMDWLCDNVDGSI

-627 LVRLLGIYRE
+627 LVRLLGLYRE

>member
-1 MSQEAVEQ
+1 MSKEALEQ
-9 YAKALKSGQKYFKAA
+9 YAMALKSGQKYYKTA

-36 DRLLEEEA
+36 DNLLEEQMI
-44 SVRQEELGLVNIP
+44 VRQEELGLVNIP
-57 AELIVG
+57 SELIVG
-63 TRTAGR
+63 TKSAGR

-74 GNFMPLLGAQ
+74 GNFMPLLGAES
-84 TEFGTKWMALC
+84 EFGMKWISLC

-100 DGGIRDPIK
+100 DEGIRDPIK
-109 CFEYLGK
+109 CFEYLGS
-116 FYIQEGNKRASVLKS
+116 FYVQEGNKRASVLKS
-131 FGSPT
+131 FGAPSV
-136 IPGIVTRMLPAP
+136 PGLVTRMIPAP
-148 SDKPEIRLYYEFLDF
+148 SEEPEIRAYYEFLDF
-163 YRLSGQYGVSFR
+163 YRLSGQYSVSFR

-181 RLQAALGMESD
+181 RLQAALGMEPD
-192 HVWSEEERRSFRAG
+192 HVWTEDERRSFRAG
-206 FAHFREAFDRL
+206 FTHFRDALDRL
-217 KPGETGTTP
+217 KADEADITP

-244 KTTAELNKSLERLLP
+244 KTTAELSKNLERLLP
-259 DIRATEEDAPIELST
+259 DIRATKEDAPIEVST

-281 GLVSKILN
+281 GLVSRILN
-289 VARPSS
+289 VTRPSS
-295 VTVAFIYGFPLEK
+295 VTVAFIYGFPMEK

-319 QELEEK
+319 QELEET
-325 LGSRVDV
+325 LGSKVDV
-332 KLFLAENRD
+332 KVILAENRD

-349 VEAEDAKIIFAT
+349 VEQDAKIIFAT

-384 ALSQPYPGV
+384 GLSQPYPGV

-441 ARLSNP
+441 ARMANP
-447 RARVKLVW
+447 RVRVKLVW
-455 SCTGGDPIEQLR
+455 SCTGGDPIAELR

-472 VISNRESGEESTAH
+472 VISNRESGEEATAH

-496 APDGGLLPLAMPC
+496 EPDGGLLPLAMPC
-509 WQWGAMYEKIVRS
+509 WQWGAMYEQIVES

-562 EILRKGVLNGTVDP
+562 EILRKGILNGTVDP
-576 FCAEIFDQN
+576 FCAEIRDQS
-585 GVLRCDGKT
+585 GLLRCDGKT

-602 RMDWLCDNVDGTI
+602 RMDWLCDNVDGSI

-627 LVRLLGIYRE
+627 LVRLLGLYRE

>member
-1 MSQEAVEQ
+1 MSKEALEQ
-9 YAKALKSGQKYFKAA
+9 YAMALKSGQKYYKTA

-36 DRLLEEEA
+36 DNLLEEQTI
-44 SVRQEELGLVNIP
+44 VRQEELGLVNIP
-57 AELIVG
+57 SELIVG
-63 TRTAGR
+63 TKSAGR

-74 GNFMPLLGAQ
+74 GNFMPLLGAES
-84 TEFGTKWMALC
+84 EFGMKWISLC

-100 DGGIRDPIK
+100 DEGIRDPIK
-109 CFEYLGK
+109 CFEYLGS
-116 FYIQEGNKRASVLKS
+116 FYVQEGNKRASVLKS
-131 FGSPT
+131 FGAPSV
-136 IPGIVTRMLPAP
+136 PGLVTRMIPAP
-148 SDKPEIRLYYEFLDF
+148 SEEPEIRAYYEFLDF
-163 YRLSGQYGVSFR
+163 YRLSGQYSVSFR

-181 RLQAALGMESD
+181 RLQAALGMEPD
-192 HVWSEEERRSFRAG
+192 HVWTEDERRSFRAG
-206 FAHFREAFDRL
+206 FTHFRDALDRL
-217 KPGETGTTP
+217 KADEADITP

-244 KTTAELNKSLERLLP
+244 KTTAELSKNLERLLP
-259 DIRATEEDAPIELST
+259 DIRATKEDAPIEVST

-281 GLVSKILN
+281 GLVSRILN
-289 VARPSS
+289 VTRPSS
-295 VTVAFIYGFPLEK
+295 VTVAFIYGFPMEK

-319 QELEEK
+319 QELEET
-325 LGSRVDV
+325 LGAKVDV
-332 KLFLAENRD
+332 KVILAENRD

-349 VEAEDAKIIFAT
+349 VEQDAKIIFAT

-384 ALSQPYPGV
+384 GLSQPYPGV

-441 ARLSNP
+441 ARMANP
-447 RARVKLVW
+447 RVRVKLVW
-455 SCTGGDPIEQLR
+455 SCTGGDPIAELR

-472 VISNRESGEESTAH
+472 VISNRESGEEATAH

-496 APDGGLLPLAMPC
+496 EPDGGLLPLAMPC
-509 WQWGAMYEKIVRS
+509 WQWGAMYEQIVES

-562 EILRKGVLNGTVDP
+562 EILRKGILNGTVDP
-576 FCAEIFDQN
+576 FCAEIRDQS
-585 GVLRCDGKT
+585 GLLRCDGKT

-602 RMDWLCDNVDGTI
+602 RMDWLCDNVDGSI

-627 LVRLLGIYRE
+627 LVRLLGLYRE

>member
-1 MSQEAVEQ
+1 MSKEALEQ
-9 YAKALKSGQKYFKAA
+9 YAMALKSGQKYYKTA

-36 DRLLEEEA
+36 DNLLEEQTI
-44 SVRQEELGLVNIP
+44 VRQEELGLVNIP
-57 AELIVG
+57 SELIVG
-63 TRTAGR
+63 TKSAGR

-74 GNFMPLLGAQ
+74 GNFMPLLGAES
-84 TEFGTKWMALC
+84 EFGMKWISLC

-100 DGGIRDPIK
+100 DEGIRDPIK
-109 CFEYLGK
+109 CFEYLGS
-116 FYIQEGNKRASVLKS
+116 FYVQEGNKRASVLKS
-131 FGSPT
+131 FGAPSV
-136 IPGIVTRMLPAP
+136 PGLVTRMIPAP
-148 SDKPEIRLYYEFLDF
+148 SEEPEIRAYYEFLDF
-163 YRLSGQYGVSFR
+163 YRLSGQYSVSFR

-181 RLQAALGMESD
+181 RLQAALGMEPD
-192 HVWSEEERRSFRAG
+192 HVWTEDERRSFRAG
-206 FAHFREAFDRL
+206 FTHFRDALDRL
-217 KPGETGTTP
+217 KADEADITP

-244 KTTAELNKSLERLLP
+244 KTTAELSKNLERLLP
-259 DIRATEEDAPIELST
+259 DIRATKEDAPIEVST

-281 GLVSKILN
+281 GLVSRILN
-289 VARPSS
+289 VTRPSS
-295 VTVAFIYGFPLEK
+295 VTVAFIYGFPMEK

-319 QELEEK
+319 QELEET
-325 LGSRVDV
+325 LGSKVDV
-332 KLFLAENRD
+332 KVILAENRD

-349 VEAEDAKIIFAT
+349 VEQDAKIIFAT

-384 ALSQPYPGV
+384 GLSQPYPGV

-441 ARLSNP
+441 ARMANP
-447 RARVKLVW
+447 RVRVKLVW
-455 SCTGGDPIEQLR
+455 SCTGGDPIAELR

-472 VISNRESGEESTAH
+472 VISNRESGEEATAH

-496 APDGGLLPLAMPC
+496 EPDGGLLPLAMPC
-509 WQWGAMYEKIVRS
+509 WQWGAMYEQIVES

-562 EILRKGVLNGTVDP
+562 EILRKGILNGTVDP
-576 FCAEIFDQN
+576 FCAEIRDQS
-585 GVLRCDGKT
+585 GLLRCDGKT

-602 RMDWLCDNVDGTI
+602 RMDWLCDNVDGSI

-627 LVRLLGIYRE
+627 LVRLLGLYRE

>member
-1 MSQEAVEQ
+1 MSQEALEQ
-9 YAKALKSGQKYFKAA
+9 YAKALKSGQKYYKTA

-36 DRLLEEEA
+36 DNLLEEQTI
-44 SVRQEELGLVNIP
+44 VRQEELGLVNIP
-57 AELIVG
+57 SELIVG
-63 TRTAGR
+63 TKSAGR

-74 GNFMPLLGAQ
+74 GNFMPLLGAES
-84 TEFGTKWMALC
+84 EFGMKWIALC

-100 DGGIRDPIK
+100 DEGIRDPIK
-109 CFEYLGK
+109 CFEYLGS
-116 FYIQEGNKRASVLKS
+116 FYVQEGNKRASVLKS
-131 FGSPT
+131 FGAPSV
-136 IPGIVTRMLPAP
+136 PGLVTRMIPAP
-148 SDKPEIRLYYEFLDF
+148 GEEPEIRAYYEFLDF
-163 YRLSGQYGVSFR
+163 YRLSGQYSVSFR

-181 RLQAALGMESD
+181 RLQAALGMEPD
-192 HVWSEEERRSFRAG
+192 HVWTEDERRSFRAG
-206 FAHFREAFDRL
+206 FTHFRDALDRL
-217 KPGETGTTP
+217 KADEADITP

-244 KTTAELNKSLERLLP
+244 KTTAELSKNLERLLP
-259 DIRATEEDAPIELST
+259 DIRATKEDAPIEVST

-281 GLVSKILN
+281 GLVSRILN
-289 VARPSS
+289 VTRPSS
-295 VTVAFIYGFPLEK
+295 VTVAFIYGFPMER

-319 QELEEK
+319 QELEET
-325 LGSRVDV
+325 LGAKVDV
-332 KLFLAENRD
+332 KVILAENRD

-349 VEAEDAKIIFAT
+349 VEQDAKIIFAT

-384 ALSQPYPGV
+384 GLSQPYPGV

-441 ARLSNP
+441 ARMANP
-447 RARVKLVW
+447 RVRVKLVW
-455 SCTGGDPIEQLR
+455 SCTGGDPIAELR

-472 VISNRESGEESTAH
+472 VISNRESGEEATAH

-496 APDGGLLPLAMPC
+496 EPDGGLLPLAMPC
-509 WQWGAMYEKIVRS
+509 WQWGAMYEQIVES

-562 EILRKGVLNGTVDP
+562 EILRKGILNGTVDP
-576 FCAEIFDQN
+576 FCAEIRDQS
-585 GVLRCDGKT
+585 GLLRSDGKT

-602 RMDWLCDNVDGTI
+602 RMDWLCDNVDGSI

-627 LVRLLGIYRE
+627 LVRLLGLYRE

>member
-1 MSQEAVEQ
+1 MSQEALEQ
-9 YAKALKSGQKYFKAA
+9 YAKALKSGQKYYKTA

-36 DRLLEEEA
+36 DNLLEEQTI
-44 SVRQEELGLVNIP
+44 VRQEELGLVNIP
-57 AELIVG
+57 SELIVG
-63 TRTAGR
+63 TKSAGR

-74 GNFMPLLGAQ
+74 GNFMPLLGAES
-84 TEFGTKWMALC
+84 EFGMKWISLC

-100 DGGIRDPIK
+100 DEGIRDPIK
-109 CFEYLGK
+109 CFEYMGS
-116 FYIQEGNKRASVLKS
+116 FYVQEGNKRASVLKS
-131 FGSPT
+131 FGAPSV
-136 IPGIVTRMLPAP
+136 PGLVTRMIPAP
-148 SDKPEIRLYYEFLDF
+148 GEEPEIRAYYEFLDF
-163 YRLSGQYGVSFR
+163 YRLSGQYSVSFR

-181 RLQAALGMESD
+181 RLQAALGMEPD
-192 HVWSEEERRSFRAG
+192 HVWTEDERRSFRAG
-206 FAHFREAFDRL
+206 FTHFRDALDRL
-217 KPGETGTTP
+217 KADEAEITP

-244 KTTAELNKSLERLLP
+244 KTTAELSKNLERLLP
-259 DIRATEEDAPIELST
+259 DIRATKEDAPIEVST

-281 GLVSKILN
+281 GLVSRILN
-289 VARPSS
+289 VTRPSS
-295 VTVAFIYGFPLEK
+295 VTVAFIYGFPMEK

-319 QELEEK
+319 QQLEET
-325 LGSRVDV
+325 LGSKVDV
-332 KLFLAENRD
+332 KVILAENRD

-349 VEAEDAKIIFAT
+349 VEQDAKIIFAT

-384 ALSQPYPGV
+384 GLSQPYPGV

-441 ARLSNP
+441 ARMANP
-447 RARVKLVW
+447 RVRVKLVW
-455 SCTGGDPIEQLR
+455 SCTGGDPIAELR

-472 VISNRESGEESTAH
+472 VISNRESGEEATAH

-496 APDGGLLPLAMPC
+496 EPDGGLLPLAMPC
-509 WQWGAMYEKIVRS
+509 WQWGAMYEQIVES

-562 EILRKGVLNGTVDP
+562 EILRKGILNGTVDP
-576 FCAEIFDQN
+576 FCAEIRDQS
-585 GVLRCDGKT
+585 GLLRCDGKT

-602 RMDWLCDNVDGTI
+602 RMDWLCDNVDGSI

-627 LVRLLGIYRE
+627 LVRLLGLYRE